1 MPISISNQMKLDLA
15 KLEQNAMLDL
25 YEVDLR
31 NLKDKSGNAGRVYR
45 FYSGL
50 NELKTSI
57 VWQGRTYDPYPI
69 EATGFERNSSGPS
82 NRPTL
87 TLSNLFG
94 LITSIANQFDECI
107 GAIVRRHQVYAQYLD
122 AVNFAGGNAKAD
134 PNQEIISHFVIE
146 QLTSLT
152 RETATFTLALP
163 IETDN
168 A

>member
-31 NLKDKSGNAGRVYR
+31 KLQDKDGNAGGVYR

-50 NELKTSI
+50 NELKTSV

-94 LITSIANQFDECI
+94 LVTGIANQFDECI
-107 GAIVRRHQVYAQYLD
+107 GAIVRR
-122 AVNFAGGNAKAD
+122 
-134 PNQEIISHFVIE
+134 
-146 QLTSLT
+146 
-152 RETATFTLALP
+152 
-163 IETDN
+163 
-168 A
+168 